1 MNVGKL
7 TIKIPTDDYQGR
19 KLGNKSHNFQ
29 RFPPEI
35 ELSYSLVNPHQP
47 SKGFLE
53 QNSGEQR
60 QLMQF

>member
-1 MNVGKL
+1 MLENL
-7 TIKIPTDDYQGR
+7 QLRYQTDDYQGQ

-53 QNSGEQR
+53 
-60 QLMQF
+60 